1 LPCRGYFRV
10 YPVGCKR
17 VVINYIYPL
26 AITHPGLLISS
37 FVFFALFS
45 EPSRETLFLFSQQ
58 LSSLLFCPAWYIF
71 TNIPSPAV
79 VCYQMLFYR
88 LVFLTFILV
97 QFCYPSERWQYS
109 LDADL
114 TVALNTFSSNWKS
127 KDAGSLAWV
136 SKMTVMA
143 KKRLYEKALS
153 ETTVKLIFGQ
163 TKLQDKSTKRWS
175 SPEKSSDDIQ
185 VQSVLR
191 FDIGKFINPFL
202 SVHLKSQ
209 FVDNRRDTNKRYLN
223 PVEFTE
229 SLGFARDLLKTK
241 SITWNSRFGCALRQR
256 IDFDHPML
264 KDSAGHT
271 LYVVDI
277 VKDGGGEIVSEFKFF
292 KPQMLMVNSKLKIF
306 SAFISSQATKK
317 AENDFWRYP
326 DVSLE
331 TSVSFFLTRNLILS
345 YYYNIIYDREFDKM
359 PRSKQTLGAGLGI
372 DLTSGK

>member
-1 LPCRGYFRV
+1 
-10 YPVGCKR
+10 
-17 VVINYIYPL
+17 
-26 AITHPGLLISS
+26 
-37 FVFFALFS
+37 
-45 EPSRETLFLFSQQ
+45 
-58 LSSLLFCPAWYIF
+58 
-71 TNIPSPAV
+71 
-79 VCYQMLFYR
+79 MLFYR

-97 QFCYPSERWQYS
+97 QLCYPSERWQYS

-136 SKMTVMA
+136 SKMTVMV
-143 KKRLYEKALS
+143 KKRLYGKALS
-153 ETTVKLIFGQ
+153 ETTIKLIFGQ

-191 FDIGKFINPFL
+191 FDIGKFIDPFL
-202 SVHLKSQ
+202 SAHLRSQ
-209 FVDNRRDTNKRYLN
+209 FVDNRRDTDKRYLN

-229 SLGFARDLLKTK
+229 SLGFARDLIKTK
-241 SITWNSRFGCALRQR
+241 SITWNTRFGCALRQR
-256 IDFDHPML
+256 IDSDHPL
-264 KDSAGHT
+264 PKDTVGHT
-271 LYVVDI
+271 LYVLDI
-277 VKDGGGEIVSEFKFF
+277 VKDGGGEIVSEFKFL
-292 KPQMLMVNSKLKIF
+292 KPQTLMVNSKLKIF
-306 SAFISSQATKK
+306 SAFISSEATKK
-317 AENDFWRYP
+317 AETDFWRYP